1 MKLSECRC
9 FLNLF
14 LILCVFFRVVTSC
27 NELEHFDFSG
37 CDLVSYDTVKA
48 ALDSVKLRTSNTK
61 LTLIVGGELNHSVT
75 SVCSLF
81 LSIEFTF
88 LAPLVCGELQFII

>member
-1 MKLSECRC
+1 MKLPECKC

-14 LILCVFFRVVTSC
+14 LILCIFFSVVTSC
-27 NELEHFDFSG
+27 NELEHFDFSSCG
-37 CDLVSYDTVKA
+37 FVTNATVQT
-48 ALDSVKLRTSNTK
+48 ALDSVQLRTNNIK

-75 SVCSLF
+75 SVCALF